1 MYEDGEIGPLSLVGG
16 AVILHD
22 LLQLVG
28 YLLGDV
34 ATDLL
39 DIAVRL

>member
-1 MYEDGEIGPLSLVGG
+1 MYEDREVGPLSFVGG

-28 YLLGDV
+28 HLLRDV

-39 DIAVRL
+39 DIAVGL

>member
-1 MYEDGEIGPLSLVGG
+1 MYEDREVGPLSLVGG
-16 AVILHD
+16 TVILHN

-28 YLLGDV
+28 HLLRDV

-39 DIAVRL
+39 DIAVGL